1 VIVISLY
8 LDSRV
13 KFVRGRGMG
22 KETEVNEY
30 ELQRAANIKE
40 NMKRMRS
47 LNLPVPSTMVNE
59 ANGSHRANKKHKVNV
74 FPYLTS
80 SCFEL
85 VC

>member
-1 VIVISLY
+1 MIVISLC
-8 LDSRV
+8 LDSGV

-30 ELQRAANIKE
+30 ELQRAANIRE

-74 FPYLTS
+74 FPYLII
-80 SCFEL
+80 SCFEP